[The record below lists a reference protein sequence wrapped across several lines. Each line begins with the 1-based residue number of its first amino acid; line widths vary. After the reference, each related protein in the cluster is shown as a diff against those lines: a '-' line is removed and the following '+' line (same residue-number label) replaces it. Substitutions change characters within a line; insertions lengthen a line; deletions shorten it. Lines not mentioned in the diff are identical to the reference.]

1 MADTGDDIPWFR
13 RPAPRIVEGMTTNQP
28 PTTPPPAAL
37 RTAVVTGGSRGI
49 GRAVSLQLARDG
61 AAVVVNYARDTVAA
75 EEAVSAIT
83 AAGGRAVTAR
93 ADVADEHA
101 VAALFDRAEQEF
113 GGVDVVVN
121 CAGRLALSPIADL
134 DLAVLD
140 AVHRTNI
147 RGTFVVAQ
155 QAARRLRA
163 GGSFVAFSTSVVGTQ
178 FPAYGAYAA
187 SKAAVESIT
196 LILARELRGRDI
208 TVNTVAPGPTA
219 TDLFLEGKTPEQID
233 RLAKSPPL
241 ERLGT
246 PEDIAGV
253 VAFLTSP
260 AGHWVNGQILRANGG
275 MV

>member
-1 MADTGDDIPWFR
+1 
-13 RPAPRIVEGMTTNQP
+13 MTTKH
-28 PTTPPPAAL
+28 TTPAAE
-37 RTAVVTGGSRGI
+37 RVAVVTGGSRGI
-49 GRAVSLQLARDG
+49 GRAVSRRLAQDG
-61 AAVVVNYARDTVAA
+61 LAVVVNYARDAAAA
-75 EEAVSAIT
+75 EETLEAIT
-83 AAGGRAVTAR
+83 ADGGRAIAVQ
-93 ADVADEHA
+93 ADVADEKE
-101 VAALFDRAEQEF
+101 VAALFDRAEEEF
-113 GGVDVVVN
+113 GRVDVVVN
-121 CAGRLALSPIADL
+121 SAGRMALAPVADL

-163 GGSFVAFSTSVVGTQ
+163 GGSFVGFSTSVVGTR

-187 SKAAVESIT
+187 SKAAVEAMT

-233 RLAKSPPL
+233 ELAKTPPL

-246 PEDIAGV
+246 PQDIAQV

-260 AGHWVNGQILRANGG
+260 AGHWVNGQVLRANGG

>member
-1 MADTGDDIPWFR
+1 
-13 RPAPRIVEGMTTNQP
+13 MTSNDP
-28 PTTPPPAAL
+28 PFTPVPE
-37 RTAVVTGGSRGI
+37 RVAVVTGGSRGI
-49 GRAVSLQLARDG
+49 GRTVALELARNG
-61 AAVVVNYARDTVAA
+61 LAVVVNYTRDAASA
-75 EEAVSAIT
+75 EETVETIT
-83 AAGGRAVTAR
+83 AVGGRAIPVR

-121 CAGRLALSPIADL
+121 SAGRLALSSIADL

-140 AVHRTNI
+140 DVHRTNI
-147 RGTFVVAQ
+147 RGTFVVAR

-163 GGSFVAFSTSVVGTQ
+163 GGSFLGVSTSVVGAQ
-178 FPAYGAYAA
+178 FPGYGAYAA

-208 TVNTVAPGPTA
+208 TVNTIAPGPTA
-219 TDLFLEGKTPEQID
+219 TDMFLDGKTPEEID
-233 RLAKSPPL
+233 RLAKTPPL

-246 PEDIAGV
+246 PEDIARV
-253 VAFLTSP
+253 AAFLTGP
-260 AGHWVNGQILRANGG
+260 AGHWVNGQILRVNGG

>member
-1 MADTGDDIPWFR
+1 M
-13 RPAPRIVEGMTTNQP
+13 
-28 PTTPPPAAL
+28 
-37 RTAVVTGGSRGI
+37 
-49 GRAVSLQLARDG
+49 
-61 AAVVVNYARDTVAA
+61 VVNYAGDEGAA
-75 EEAVSAIT
+75 KEAVTGIT
-83 AAGGRAVTAR
+83 AEGGRAIAVR
-93 ADVADEHA
+93 ADVADEHE
-101 VAALFDRAEQEF
+101 VAALFDRAEREY

-121 CAGRLALSPIADL
+121 CAGRMALAPVAEL

-140 AVHRTNI
+140 ALHRTNI

-163 GGSFVAFSTSVVGTQ
+163 GGAFVGFSTSVVGTQ
-178 FPAYGAYAA
+178 FPSYGAYAA
-187 SKAAVESIT
+187 SKGAVEAMT

-219 TDLFLEGKTPEQID
+219 TDLFLEGKTEED
-233 RLAKSPPL
+233 VERLAKVPPL

-253 VAFLTSP
+253 VAFL
-260 AGHWVNGQILRANGG
+260 AGPQGRWVNGQILRANGG

>member
-1 MADTGDDIPWFR
+1 MED
-13 RPAPRIVEGMTTNQP
+13 MTTNH
-28 PTTPPPAAL
+28 TTPAAA
-37 RTAVVTGGSRGI
+37 RVAVVTGGSRGI
-49 GRAVSLQLARDG
+49 GRAVSRRLAQDG
-61 AAVVVNYARDTVAA
+61 LAVVVNYARDAAAA
-75 EEAVSAIT
+75 EETAAAIT
-83 AAGGRAVTAR
+83 AAGGRAIPAQ

-101 VAALFDRAEQEF
+101 VAALFDRAEREF

-140 AVHRTNI
+140 AVHRTNV
-147 RGTFVVAQ
+147 RGAFVVAQ

-163 GGSFVAFSTSVVGTQ
+163 GGSFVGFSTSVVGTR

-187 SKAAVESIT
+187 SKAAVEAMT

-219 TDLFLEGKTPEQID
+219 TDLFFEGKTPEQIEQ
-233 RLAKSPPL
+233 LAKTPPL

-246 PEDIAGV
+246 PEDIAQV
-253 VAFLTSP
+253 VAFL
-260 AGHWVNGQILRANGG
+260 AGREGHWVNGQVLRANGG

>member
-1 MADTGDDIPWFR
+1 
-13 RPAPRIVEGMTTNQP
+13 MTTHQP
-28 PTTPPPAAL
+28 PTTPPASAV
-37 RTAVVTGGSRGI
+37 RVAVVTGGSRGI

-61 AAVVVNYARDTVAA
+61 FAVVVNYARDAAAAEKTVAEIA
-75 EEAVSAIT
+75 
-83 AAGGRAVTAR
+83 AAGGSAISVQ

-101 VAALFDRAEQEF
+101 VAALFDRAEEEF

-147 RGTFVVAQ
+147 RGAFVVAQ

-163 GGSFVAFSTSVVGTQ
+163 GGSFVGFSTSVVGTR

-187 SKAAVESIT
+187 SKAAVESLT
-196 LILARELRGRDI
+196 LILARELRGRDV
-208 TVNTVAPGPTA
+208 TVNAVAPGPTA

-233 RLAKSPPL
+233 QLAKTPPL

-253 VAFLTSP
+253 VAFLAGP
-260 AGHWVNGQILRANGG
+260 AGRWVNGQVLRANGG

>member
-1 MADTGDDIPWFR
+1 
-13 RPAPRIVEGMTTNQP
+13 MTTNQP
-28 PTTPPPAAL
+28 STTPSASAV
-37 RTAVVTGGSRGI
+37 RVAVVTGGSRGI

-61 AAVVVNYARDTVAA
+61 FAVVVNYARDAGAA
-75 EEAVSAIT
+75 EETVASITAGGGSAIS
-83 AAGGRAVTAR
+83 VQ

-101 VAALFDRAEQEF
+101 VAALFGRAEQEF

-163 GGSFVAFSTSVVGTQ
+163 GGAFVGFSTSVVGTR

-187 SKAAVESIT
+187 SKAAVESLT

-208 TVNTVAPGPTA
+208 TVNAVAPGPTA

-233 RLAKSPPL
+233 QLAKTPPL

-253 VAFLTSP
+253 VAFLAGP
-260 AGHWVNGQILRANGG
+260 AGRWVNGQVLRANGG

>member
-1 MADTGDDIPWFR
+1 
-13 RPAPRIVEGMTTNQP
+13 MTTNDS
-28 PTTPPPAAL
+28 L
-37 RTAVVTGGSRGI
+37 RTPDPGRVAVVTGGSRGI

-61 AAVVVNYARDTVAA
+61 LAVVVNYARDATSA
-75 EEAVSAIT
+75 EETVKAIT
-83 AAGGRAVTAR
+83 ADGGRAIAVR

-121 CAGRLALSPIADL
+121 AAGRLVLSPVADL
-134 DLAVLD
+134 DLAALD
-140 AVHRTNI
+140 AMHRTNI
-147 RGTFVVAQ
+147 RGAFVVAQ
-155 QAARRLRA
+155 QAARRLRP
-163 GGSFVAFSTSVVGTQ
+163 GGSFLGVSTSVVGAQ
-178 FPAYGAYAA
+178 FPAYGAYVA

-219 TDLFLEGKTPEQID
+219 TDLFLDGKTPEEID
-233 RLAKSPPL
+233 RLAKTPPL

-246 PEDIAGV
+246 PEDIARV
-253 VAFLTSP
+253 AAFLTGQ
-260 AGHWVNGQILRANGG
+260 AGHWVNGQVLRANGG